1 MTAYFKMTEAQE
13 YQLYRVNHSL
23 GAVVNMLDGIPKDRT
38 LTLNSEE
45 LSVLLS
51 LVRDSLPNPKDMPFK
66 IE

>member
-1 MTAYFKMTEAQE
+1 MTAYYQMSEDQE
-13 YQLYRVNHSL
+13 FQLDRVNHSL
-23 GAVVNMLDGIPKDRT
+23 GALVNMLEGIPKDRT
-38 LTLNSEE
+38 MTLNSEE